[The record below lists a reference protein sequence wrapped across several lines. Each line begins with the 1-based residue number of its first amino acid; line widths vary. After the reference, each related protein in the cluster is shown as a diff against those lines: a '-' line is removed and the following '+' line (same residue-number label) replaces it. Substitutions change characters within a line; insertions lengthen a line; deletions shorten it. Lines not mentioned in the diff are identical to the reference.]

1 MRINTDPLRFAGVCG
16 LLLLGLSA
24 CAGKGG
30 APISAPLPSSPSASF
45 FEYKD
50 GPGHQHLALA
60 AAEPEALALPK
71 SRYGNPE
78 TYTVLGQQYQTISS
92 ADGYDETGI
101 ASWYGKK
108 FHGRLTSSREV
119 FDMYQLTAA
128 HRSLPLPTFVEVT
141 NLENGRSLTV
151 KVNDR
156 GPFHDDRIIDL
167 SYAAAV
173 RLGVHDK
180 GTARVRVRALPAAV
194 PAAATQA
201 VAAAETA
208 AEPVVVQPAS
218 FNVSAAHYGEDATW
232 LQLGAFSERGNAEK
246 LQARISSVVPGAAVH
261 VLPEPQ
267 RGIFKVRMGPM
278 YDDVLVDEVMQDL
291 SAAGIARV
299 QKIRISGGS

>member
-1 MRINTDPLRFAGVCG
+1 MAVNIPSKPAF
-16 LLLLGLSA
+16 LLLAMSLGLSA
-24 CAGKGG
+24 CAGQSRVADQAALKS
-30 APISAPLPSSPSASF
+30 SATPALSF

-50 GPGHQHLALA
+50 GPGYQHLALA
-60 AAEPEALALPK
+60 AAEPEALPLQK
-71 SRYGNPE
+71 SRYGNAD
-78 TYTVLGQQYQTISS
+78 TYTVFGKQYQTLDS
-92 ADGYDETGI
+92 AAGYDETGI

-119 FDMYQLTAA
+119 FNMYELTAA

-173 RLGVHDK
+173 RLGVQEK
-180 GTARVRVRALPAAV
+180 GTAQVRVRAIPTGGAPAQNVAQ
-194 PAAATQA
+194 PAIA
-201 VAAAETA
+201 
-208 AEPVVVQPAS
+208 VQPAS
-218 FNVSAAHYGEDATW
+218 FQASAAAEAVYGEDATW
-232 LQLGAFSERGNAEK
+232 LQLGAFSERINAEK
-246 LQARISSVVPGAAVH
+246 LQARITTAVPGAAVH

-267 RGIFKVRMGPM
+267 RGIFKVRMGPLFDEALV
-278 YDDVLVDEVMQDL
+278 DDVLRDL